1 MANMSTATGKMY
13 LEREFYEQHKNLVNK
28 WVKFYQESNH
38 IGEWYGLTYLTIEEK
53 TEDELI
59 IEFAGI
65 GRWSWEDTLEWMF
78 ASEDFESQYLEE
90 LDVLKEK
97 EVNEFLTEENIST
110 ARELTKYED
119 TFESIA
125 QYVIGYRITKA
136 LLTDIGDEFIEENI
150 LPIIRNHGL
159 KHLYQTVSSPL
170 YIEKWLGIDM
180 GWFDDTLELLEYDY
194 PDEMLN

>member
-1 MANMSTATGKMY
+1 M
-13 LEREFYEQHKNLVNK
+13 
-28 WVKFYQESNH
+28 
-38 IGEWYGLTYLTIEEK
+38 
-53 TEDELI
+53 
-59 IEFAGI
+59 
-65 GRWSWEDTLEWMF
+65 
-78 ASEDFESQYLEE
+78 QYLKE
-90 LDVLKEK
+90 LDELKEK
-97 EVNEFLTEENIST
+97 EVNEFLTEENIIT

-136 LLTDIGDEFIEENI
+136 LLIDIGDEFIEDNI
-150 LPIIRNHGL
+150 LSIIKNHGL

>member
-1 MANMSTATGKMY
+1 MQGTCKERLMNMIKETTTK
-13 LEREFYEQHKNLVNK
+13 LVK
-28 WVKFYQESNH
+28 
-38 IGEWYGLTYLTIEEK
+38 
-53 TEDELI
+53 
-59 IEFAGI
+59 
-65 GRWSWEDTLEWMF
+65 
-78 ASEDFESQYLEE
+78 QYLEE